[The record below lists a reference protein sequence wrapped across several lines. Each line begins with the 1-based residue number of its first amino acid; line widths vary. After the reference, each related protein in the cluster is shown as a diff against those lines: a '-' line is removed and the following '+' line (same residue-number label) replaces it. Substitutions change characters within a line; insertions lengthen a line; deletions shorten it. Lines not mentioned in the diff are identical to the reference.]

1 MTGGNGFRTVSSPQF
16 VQERHQRLAIPGI
29 ERRQR
34 FPINGKESGATFG
47 AGIVAF
53 FRAPMRCIVTMS
65 ETRRRLSQEDF
76 SEPGAVLAAA
86 CR

>member
-1 MTGGNGFRTVSSPQF
+1 
-16 VQERHQRLAIPGI
+16 
-29 ERRQR
+29 
-34 FPINGKESGATFG
+34 
-47 AGIVAF
+47 
-53 FRAPMRCIVTMS
+53 MRCIVTMS